1 MKAIESKIKEAREYI
16 ESISRGYDYKNILCL
31 NIKIY
36 NWVDYEEV
44 KKELAKKYHIE
55 LLNEINFEENF
66 ENFEEWNIDLFF
78 EDARGLF
85 GTKDVYQYWRSGGWL
100 WIQDYITEQL
110 EEMEHDLNSEYFEYY
125 ENKKEMHKSKL
136 WEEIQKIKENFE
148 ILKSQ
153 KDYYSENIQSL
164 FIEYIEENVIF
175 WEMERVKENA
185 EKYKNLLL
193 KIS

>member
-1 MKAIESKIKEAREYI
+1 
-16 ESISRGYDYKNILCL
+16 
-31 NIKIY
+31 
-36 NWVDYEEV
+36 
-44 KKELAKKYHIE
+44 
-55 LLNEINFEENF
+55 
-66 ENFEEWNIDLFF
+66 
-78 EDARGLF
+78 
-85 GTKDVYQYWRSGGWL
+85 
-100 WIQDYITEQL
+100 
-110 EEMEHDLNSEYFEYY
+110 MEHDLNSEYFEYY

-164 FIEYIEENVIF
+164 FIEYIEENVLP
-175 WEMERVKENA
+175 WEMERVKRKA